1 METPERIWFLF
12 SRNIS
17 GDATP
22 EDQEELMRLLKEQ
35 PGLMQQYDMLQRL
48 WTVPANHEPEQ
59 SDRISR
65 ILQRSAAEESEN
77 QEAIVPLYPSSNR
90 KRYIF
95 RWAAIL
101 VACSLLVS
109 LYIWSDQ
116 KETIAANEIV
126 APRGSKTR
134 TILPD
139 GSTVWLNAGSRIV
152 FTDFSGPSREVTLE
166 GEAFFDVMHAINRN
180 TGEKLPF
187 IVHAG
192 NIDIRVL
199 GTAFNVK
206 SYPDDQT
213 IETTLIRGL
222 VQILRKDG
230 ADKEAQ
236 PLYLHPNEKIVLPKN
251 VEDNKE
257 APALQKNTG
266 IKPVAIAITRLDSSI
281 KETDLKETA
290 WVYNRLDFRGD
301 NFEEL
306 ARKLERWYNVR
317 IHFEDEAVRKLMFNG
332 SLENETVEQAFE
344 GLKAAAAFNVTIK
357 NNDIYISSIK

>member
-1 METPERIWFLF
+1 METPERIWFLL

-35 PGLMQQYDMLQRL
+35 PELMQQYDMLQRL
-48 WTVPANHEPEQ
+48 WTVPDTNEPEQ
-59 SDRISR
+59 ADRINR
-65 ILQRSAAEESEN
+65 ILQLSAAEESEN
-77 QEAIVPLYPSSNR
+77 PDHPVSLYPSRNR
-90 KRYIF
+90 SISIV
-95 RWAAIL
+95 RWAAVL
-101 VACSLLVS
+101 VACSLLLS
-109 LYIWSDQ
+109 FFLWFNH
-116 KETIAANEIV
+116 KETLATNEIV

-152 FTDFSGPSREVTLE
+152 YTDFSGPSREVTLE
-166 GEAFFDVMHAINRN
+166 GEAFFDVMHAVNRS

-192 NIDIRVL
+192 NIDIKVL

-206 SYPDDQT
+206 SYPDDHT

-222 VQILRKDG
+222 VQILRKD
-230 ADKEAQ
+230 ATEKEAQ
-236 PLYLHPNEKIVLPKN
+236 PLYLHPNEKIVLPKKT
-251 VEDNKE
+251 EDRAE
-257 APALQKNTG
+257 VPALQKSNN
-266 IKPVAIAITRLDSSI
+266 IKPVTTTITKLDSNL
-281 KETDLKETA
+281 KEIDLKETA

-317 IHFEDEAVRKLMFNG
+317 IHFEDDAVRRLMFNG

-344 GLKAAAAFNVTIK
+344 GLKAAVAFNVTIK